1 MVFQLRYIELENFK
15 SYKGFR
21 KLGPLPSFLAVIGP
35 NGSGKSNF
43 MDAISF
49 VMGEKTQSLRV
60 KRLSDLIHGASINRP
75 VANRASVSAVFVND
89 ADGQEMTFTRS
100 IIGSSSDHKINNEN
114 VSSQEYLQKLEQ
126 LGINVNA
133 KNFLVFQGAVESIA
147 MKNPKERTTLFE
159 EISGSGAKKKEYDR
173 LKDEMMAAEENTQYT
188 YQKKKTLGLERKE
201 AKMEKEEAEKYKKLQ
216 DSLADRQ
223 VELQLFKLYHNER
236 KIGEYDD
243 EAQAKRKEVDKIEK
257 KKEKLEDK
265 LKDVKKE
272 QAKAQREFTKVDSD
286 IREKENSIQKKRPAF
301 IKAKE
306 KSAHLQKKQDNARKS
321 LKQAEKA
328 HKAHHGEVQELES
341 ELRNAERKM
350 GEYEDMVS
358 EESQSQG
365 KNLQL
370 AGSQV
375 KEYLK
380 LKEKAGKESA
390 RYMSQLDSI
399 TREQKSDQD
408 KLDTENRKK
417 YEMESKLKNKGH
429 ELEESEK
436 RLDKLSEHIRQSETQ
451 LEEQQKIYNDMQGDV
466 GCSKDRIT
474 QLQRD
479 LEQCQ
484 YELGD
489 ARVDKHEDNRRKKKQ
504 EIVENFKRLYPGV
517 FDRLINMSQP
527 IHKKYNVA
535 ITKQLGRYMEAIVV
549 DCEATA
555 RQCIQYLKDQML
567 EPETFL
573 PLDYIKTTPL
583 KERLRNI
590 KNPNGVKL
598 LYDVLRYEP
607 SDIKQAVLFVTN
619 NALVC
624 ETPDDAMKVAYELEP
639 GQRYDAIALDGT
651 SYQKSG
657 IISGGSVDLARK
669 AKRWDD
675 KQVSTL
681 KSRKEK
687 LTEELRQAMKNSR
700 KESEIQTIQSQIS
713 GLKTRLKYSTTDRD
727 NTKKKIVQLKKTME
741 KMEEDLEGFAPKIA
755 EVEQVMKDREAHI
768 EDTKEKMN
776 SVEDTIFGKFC
787 DSIGVSNIRQ
797 YEERELKT
805 QQDREKK
812 KLDFENQI
820 NRITNQLEYE
830 RKREDQ
836 LMANVQ
842 KFERAVQDD
851 EDALETAKKIEAQQM
866 SEIDGDMRDVDKL
879 KQNKGFLKS
888 QCDKFEDEVNAARRE
903 VAGVVKEMQ
912 SANKGINQLEAA
924 VEQEKADRHSLLK
937 HCKMFNIPI
946 PMSKGNLE
954 DIDDDGSQN
963 DDPSIELSNSQPSHV
978 IYEKEAKI
986 KINYSGLDENLI
998 DNLDNDDVKKVEK
1011 TLEKQINE
1019 LQATITKIQAPNMR
1033 AMQKLDEAREKLEE
1047 TNKEF
1052 DNARKKAKQ
1061 AKINFERC
1069 KQERYDL
1076 FMKCFDHVSN
1086 TIDEIYK
1093 SLAKNQSAQAFL
1105 GPENPE
1111 EPYLEGINY
1120 NCVAPGKRF
1129 QPMSNLSGGEKT
1141 IAALAL
1147 LFAIHS
1153 YQPAPFFVL
1162 DEIDAAL
1169 DNTNIGKVASYIS
1182 QRTQGPHA
1190 EGSGEPGAPGGMN
1203 VIVIS
1208 LKDEFYS
1215 HADGLVGVCPDNA
1228 SGENADCLVSKVLTL
1243 DLTPYQKAQEA

>member
-1 MVFQLRYIELENFK
+1 
-15 SYKGFR
+15 
-21 KLGPLPSFLAVIGP
+21 
-35 NGSGKSNF
+35 
-43 MDAISF
+43 
-49 VMGEKTQSLRV
+49 MGEKTQSLRV

-624 ETPDDAMKVAYELEP
+624 ENPDDAMKVAYELED
-639 GQRYDAIALDGT
+639 GQRYDAVALDGT
-651 SYQKSG
+651 FYQKSG
-657 IISGGSVDLARK
+657 IISGGSVDLAKK

-687 LTEELRQAMKNSR
+687 LAEELRQAMKNSR
-700 KESEIQTIQSQIS
+700 KESEIQTIKSQID
-713 GLKTRLKYSTTDRD
+713 GLKTRLRYSQTDKD
-727 NTKKKIVQLKKTME
+727 NTKKKIDKLTIEVKKMRTSMESFEPTIRSIDRDLKERAAEIEKT
-741 KMEEDLEGFAPKIA
+741 KSS
-755 EVEQVMKDREAHI
+755 
-768 EDTKEKMN
+768 MN
-776 SVEDTIFGKFC
+776 TVEDRIFSKFC
-787 DSIGVSNIRQ
+787 SQIGVSNIRQ
-797 YEERELKT
+797 YEERELKS

-812 KLDFENQI
+812 KMEFENQT
-820 NRITNQLEYE
+820 NRISNQLEYE
-830 RKREDQ
+830 RRREEQ
-836 LMANVQ
+836 LLTNVQ
-842 KFERAVQDD
+842 KFERTVQDD
-851 EDALETAKKIEAQQM
+851 EDALETAKKIEQTQM
-866 SEIDGDMRDVDKL
+866 GEIDTDMKDVDKL
-879 KQNKGFLKS
+879 KQTKSYLKGS
-888 QCDKFEDEVNAARRE
+888 MDKMEEE
-903 VAGVVKEMQ
+903 VANARKDVGSVAKELQ
-912 SANKGINQLEAA
+912 SFNKAINQLEAGIEGERA
-924 VEQEKADRHSLLK
+924 QRHSLLK
-937 HCKMFNIPI
+937 QCKMDNIQI
-946 PMSKGNLE
+946 PFKKGSLDE
-954 DIDDDGSQN
+954 LDEGGDDESMDQST
-963 DDPSIELSNSQPSHV
+963 QPSHI
-978 IYEKEAKI
+978 IYEKEAAI
-986 KINYSGLDENLI
+986 EINYSSLEEGLTEVD
-998 DNLDNDDVKKVEK
+998 DADDVRKVEK
-1011 TLEKQINE
+1011 TLEKYISE
-1019 LQATITKIQAPNMR
+1019 LQATITRIQAPNMR

-1052 DNARKKAKQ
+1052 DSARRKAKQ
-1061 AKINFERC
+1061 AKMAFERA
-1069 KQERYDL
+1069 KQERHDL

-1086 TIDEIYK
+1086 IIDDIYK
-1093 SLAKNQSAQAFL
+1093 ALCRNQSAQAFL

-1129 QPMSNLSGGEKT
+1129 QPMLNLSGGEKT

-1169 DNTNIGKVASYIS
+1169 DNTNIGKVASYIA